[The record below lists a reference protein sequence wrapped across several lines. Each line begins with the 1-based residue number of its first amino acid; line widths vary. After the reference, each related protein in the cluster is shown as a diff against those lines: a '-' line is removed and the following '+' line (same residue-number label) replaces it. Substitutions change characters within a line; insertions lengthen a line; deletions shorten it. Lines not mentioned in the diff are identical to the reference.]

1 MELDTAISLAFG
13 HIRMGR
19 SRMAEHFLTTLEV
32 SASNVEI
39 VKALRAVYDLYI
51 QQITQI
57 EQIAALPFSLQ
68 QAYHNLEEIML
79 IIDKYMN
86 SLSIYYAVNET
97 CMIPGL
103 SHIYE
108 NVFGRKRNGVFVE
121 IGAFDGRTQSNTD
134 CFSPLGWSGL
144 YVEPVE
150 AYYQRCRQWHLG
162 NQKIKHVRS
171 LVGGSEEERLIKI
184 GGVLST
190 ASEALETRRRNT
202 EWSEPFYSAVEKSE
216 LVRMTTL
223 NNILTTEN
231 MPRFFDVLVV
241 DTEGLEGEVFKGFN
255 LEYWLPKLAIIEL
268 ADQSAQ
274 FIGLEEIKK
283 DSDIIRAR
291 LLASDYKIIYQDDT
305 NTIFYHEI
313 S

>member
-1 MELDTAISLAFG
+1 MDLDTAISLTFG

-19 SRMAEHFLTTLEV
+19 SRMAEHFLMALEA
-32 SASNVEI
+32 SAPNVEN
-39 VKALRAVYDLYI
+39 VKALRAVFDMHSSLI
-51 QQITQI
+51 MQI
-57 EQIAALPFSLQ
+57 EQISALPFSLQ
-68 QAYHNLEEIML
+68 QAYHNLEEL
-79 IIDKYMN
+79 LSIIDKHVN
-86 SLSIYYAVNET
+86 ALNIFYALNET

-103 SHIYE
+103 SQIYE
-108 NVFGRKRNGVFVE
+108 NVLGRKRDGVFVE

-150 AYYQRCRQWHLG
+150 AYYQRCRQWHVG

-171 LVGGSEEERLIKI
+171 LVGGSDEQRLIKI

-190 ASEALETRRRNT
+190 ASEVLENRRRNT

-216 LVRMTTL
+216 LVTMTTL
-223 NNILTTEN
+223 NKLLNRENI
-231 MPRFFDVLVV
+231 PRFFDVLVV
-241 DTEGLEGEVFKGFN
+241 DTEGLEGEVFQGFN

-268 ADQSAQ
+268 ADQSEQ

-291 LLASDYKIIYQDDT
+291 MLASNYRIIYQDDT
-305 NTIFYHEI
+305 NTMFYHDLP
-313 S
+313 

>member
-1 MELDTAISLAFG
+1 MNLDTAISLAFG

-19 SRMAEHFLTTLEV
+19 ARMAEHFLMALEV
-32 SASNVEI
+32 SAPHVEN
-39 VKALRAVYDLYI
+39 VKALRGVYDLYI
-51 QQITQI
+51 KLIMQI
-57 EQIAALPFSLQ
+57 EQISALPFSLQ
-68 QAYHNLEEIML
+68 QAYHDLEEVMS
-79 IIDKYMN
+79 IIDKYMD
-86 SLSIYYAVNET
+86 SLSIYYALNET

-103 SHIYE
+103 SEIYE
-108 NVFGRKRNGVFVE
+108 NVFGRTRNGVFVE

-171 LVGGSEEERLIKI
+171 LVGGSDEERLIKI

-190 ASEALETRRRNT
+190 ASAALENRRRNT
-202 EWSEPFYSAVEKSE
+202 EWSEPFYSAVERSE
-216 LVRMTTL
+216 LVSMTTL
-223 NNILTTEN
+223 NNILNKEN
-231 MPRFFDVLVV
+231 IPRFFDCLVV
-241 DTEGLEGEVFKGFN
+241 DTEGLEGEVFQGFN

-291 LLASDYKIIYQDDT
+291 LLACNYRIIYQDDT
-305 NTIFYHEI
+305 NTIFYHVI
-313 S
+313 L